1 MGSRLRERSPRSG
14 RRPLTTFI
22 LLILASGLVLL
33 LGTFLLA
40 ESAARRL
47 ALDDAERRGLAIAE
61 RLASPLVDAD
71 VRAGVPEAADAL
83 DRVMRGRMQDGSVA
97 RIKIWDESGRIIWA
111 DDAAIIGRTFELDPP
126 VRALFDGDGVSA
138 AVSELDAAENVSE
151 TGVSQLLEVYA
162 GARDADGVPIV
173 VETYL
178 PTEPIEE
185 YTSTIVGRFL
195 PILIGSLLLFGAV
208 VVMLARTLTAQVVS
222 AERSAAESARRAVRA
237 SDLERR
243 RIAVDLHNGV
253 IQDLAGLGY
262 VLPSLA
268 RTVRS
273 GEDREISADRVEEA
287 GRLVARN
294 LDGLR
299 RLSTDLYPPNLADDG
314 LAEAVDRIVA
324 DRATAAGLRAEVE
337 VADDLGVDDD
347 TGRLIFGIVREG
359 VQNVV
364 KHARASTVRVRV
376 ENTAEGVTV
385 QVADDGVGPGHGPGG
400 GPGQTPDGHLGLRL
414 LRDDVRDVGGR
425 LVVAAGAAGGT
436 VLEAHL
442 PRG

>member
-1 MGSRLRERSPRSG
+1 MGNRLRERSPRSG
-14 RRPLTTFI
+14 RRPLTTFV
-22 LLILASGLVLL
+22 LLILASGLLL
-33 LGTFLLA
+33 LVGTLLLA

-97 RIKIWDESGRIIWA
+97 RIKVWDASGRIIWA
-111 DDAAIIGRTFELDPP
+111 DDASIIGRTFELDPP

-162 GARDADGVPIV
+162 GALDADGVPIV

-208 VVMLARTLTAQVVS
+208 VVMLARTLTAQVVR

-273 GEDREISADRVEEA
+273 GEDRETSADRVEEA
-287 GRLVARN
+287 GRLVFRN

-314 LAEAVDRIVA
+314 LAEAVDRIVG
-324 DRATAAGLRAEVE
+324 DRATAAGLQADVE

-364 KHARASTVRVRV
+364 KHAHASTVRVRV
-376 ENTAEGVTV
+376 ERSAEGVTV
-385 QVADDGVGPGHGPGG
+385 RVIDDGVGPGRE
-400 GPGQTPDGHLGLRL
+400 PGQTPDGHLGLRL
-414 LRDDVRDVGGR
+414 LRDDVRDLGGR
-425 LVVAAGAAGGT
+425 LLVEAGGDGGT

>member
-1 MGSRLRERSPRSG
+1 MGNRLRERSPRSG
-14 RRPLTTFI
+14 RRPLTTFV
-22 LLILASGLVLL
+22 LLILASGLLL
-33 LGTFLLA
+33 LVGTLLLA

-71 VRAGVPEAADAL
+71 VRAGAPEAADAL

-97 RIKIWDESGRIIWA
+97 RIKVWDASGRIIWA
-111 DDAAIIGRTFELDPP
+111 DDASIIGRTFELDPP

-162 GARDADGVPIV
+162 GALDADGVPIV

-208 VVMLARTLTAQVVS
+208 VVMLARTLTAQVVR

-273 GEDREISADRVEEA
+273 GEDRETSADRVEEA
-287 GRLVARN
+287 GRLVFRN

-314 LAEAVDRIVA
+314 LAEAVDRIVG
-324 DRATAAGLRAEVE
+324 DRATAAGLQADVE

-364 KHARASTVRVRV
+364 KHAHASTVRVRV
-376 ENTAEGVTV
+376 ERSAEGVTV
-385 QVADDGVGPGHGPGG
+385 RVIDDGVGPGRE
-400 GPGQTPDGHLGLRL
+400 PGQTPDGHLGLRL
-414 LRDDVRDVGGR
+414 LRDDVRDLGGR
-425 LVVAAGAAGGT
+425 LLVEAGGDGGT

>member
-33 LGTFLLA
+33 IGTFLLA

-61 RLASPLVDAD
+61 RLASPLVDDD
-71 VRAGVPEAADAL
+71 VRAGVPGAAEAL

-97 RIKIWDESGRIIWA
+97 SIKIWDDTGRVIWA
-111 DDAAIIGRTFELDPP
+111 DEAAIIGRTFELDPP

-138 AVSELDAAENVSE
+138 AVSELEDAENVSE
-151 TGVSQLLEVYA
+151 AGETALLEVYA

-178 PTEPIEE
+178 PTEPIDA
-185 YTSTIVGRFL
+185 YTATIVERFL
-195 PILIGSLLLFGAV
+195 PILTGSVLVLLAV
-208 VVMLARTLTAQVVS
+208 VVILARTLTAQVAR
-222 AERSAAESARRAVRA
+222 AERAAADAARRAVRA

-262 VLPSLA
+262 ALPSLA
-268 RTVRS
+268 RAVR
-273 GEDREISADRVEEA
+273 GGHERETSADRVEEA
-287 GRLVARN
+287 GRLVSAN

-324 DRATAAGLRAEVE
+324 ERAAAAGL
-337 VADDLGVDDD
+337 VARVAVGHGLGIDDD

-364 KHARASTVRVRV
+364 KHARATTVEVRV
-376 ENTAEGVTV
+376 ESVDDGVTV
-385 QVADDGVGPGHGPGG
+385 RISDDGVGPGDE
-400 GPGQTPDGHLGLRL
+400 PGQSPDGHLGLRL
-414 LRDDVRDVGGR
+414 LRDDVRDMGGR
-425 LVVAAGAAGGT
+425 LVVAPSPAGGT
-436 VLEAHL
+436 LLEAHL

>member
-1 MGSRLRERSPRSG
+1 MGNRLPKRSPRSG
-14 RRPLTTFI
+14 RRPLTTFV
-22 LLILASGLVLL
+22 LLILASGLLL
-33 LGTFLLA
+33 LVGTLLLA

-97 RIKIWDESGRIIWA
+97 RIKVWDASGRIIWA
-111 DDAAIIGRTFELDPP
+111 DDASIIGRTFELDPP

-162 GARDADGVPIV
+162 GALDADGVPIV

-208 VVMLARTLTAQVVS
+208 VVMLARTLTAQVVR

-273 GEDREISADRVEEA
+273 GEDRETSADRVEEA
-287 GRLVARN
+287 GRLVFRN

-314 LAEAVDRIVA
+314 LAEAVDRIVG
-324 DRATAAGLRAEVE
+324 DRATAAGLQADVE

-364 KHARASTVRVRV
+364 KHAHASTVRVRV
-376 ENTAEGVTV
+376 ERSAEGVTV
-385 QVADDGVGPGHGPGG
+385 RVIDDGVGPGRE
-400 GPGQTPDGHLGLRL
+400 PGQTPDGHLGLRL
-414 LRDDVRDVGGR
+414 LRDDVRDLGGR
-425 LVVAAGAAGGT
+425 LLVEAGGDGGT